1 MKTEWMP
8 QLNNDFGGIAAD
20 TRCRTG
26 VPGLYAAGRALSV
39 HTGVYMGGWDTCI
52 TSTTGYIAGEEAAA
66 HAADVCPD
74 DMDMDAAQESLNS
87 TMGLLGKPG
96 VAPKDVVRRM
106 QEIVN
111 PVDVSILKTGRGLS
125 RALAELEDAR
135 DNILPLLGAAEPH
148 YLLKLTEARAM
159 TLLTEM
165 YLKAALARRESRC
178 GHFREDYPQR
188 QDRPA
193 WVTLEKRNG
202 EVCAALDPV
211 PLDRY
216 PIRPYR
222 YYMDDFA
229 YPDQPRTE

>member
-1 MKTEWMP
+1 
-8 QLNNDFGGIAAD
+8 
-20 TRCRTG
+20 
-26 VPGLYAAGRALSV
+26 
-39 HTGVYMGGWDTCI
+39 
-52 TSTTGYIAGEEAAA
+52 
-66 HAADVCPD
+66 
-74 DMDMDAAQESLNS
+74 MDAAQESLNS

-165 YLKAALARRESRC
+165 YLKAALAARESRC
-178 GHFREDYPQR
+178 GHFREDYPAASGSAR
-188 QDRPA
+188 LGDAGKTERRSMRGTRP
-193 WVTLEKRNG
+193 R
-202 EVCAALDPV
+202 AAGSLSHQAL
-211 PLDRY
+211 PLLHG
-216 PIRPYR
+216 
-222 YYMDDFA
+222 
-229 YPDQPRTE
+229 